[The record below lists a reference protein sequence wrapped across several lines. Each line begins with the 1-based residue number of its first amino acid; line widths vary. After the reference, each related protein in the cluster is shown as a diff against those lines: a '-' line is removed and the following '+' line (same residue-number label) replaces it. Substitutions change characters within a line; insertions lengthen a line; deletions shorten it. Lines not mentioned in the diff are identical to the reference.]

1 MSTRAVHQF
10 VPTLGS
16 GAVGTHTLLLQRI
29 LRDMGLES
37 DIYAEDVQGLDVAAR
52 RVRDHRAG
60 RGDELLVYQ
69 SAIGSVTADYLG
81 SLAAPLVVDYHNITP
96 VAYGWDAAER
106 YGLMW
111 GRAQLR
117 RLASRAELGLSDS
130 HYNERELVEAGYR
143 ATAVAPVLVEVGHV
157 APDAA
162 TVEQLAAT
170 RRGLEVLFVGRIA
183 PNKAQHDLIA
193 ALAAY
198 RRVYDSG
205 ARLHL
210 VGADA
215 VPRYRTALDGLV
227 ADLGLADAVRF
238 HRGVS
243 DAQLAAHYAGAD
255 VFVCLS
261 EHEGFCVPLLEAMHH
276 RLPVVAYAAAAVPE
290 TLAGAGVVL
299 ADKSP
304 LTVAAAL
311 HALDTDDHLRAAL
324 VAAGTARLDD
334 FSPARTRARYVEVFG
349 GLVA

>member
-1 MSTRAVHQF
+1 VNAVHQF
-10 VPTLGS
+10 LPS
-16 GAVGTHTLLLQRI
+16 FHAHDAVGAHARRLQQL
-29 LRDMGLES
+29 LRDLGMRS
-37 DIYAEDVQGLDVAAR
+37 DIYALEGHGDDGVLPLAR
-52 RVRDHRAG
+52 FSARAP
-60 RGDELLVYQ
+60 DTALVYQ
-69 SAIGSVTADYLG
+69 LATGSP
-81 SLAAPLVVDYHNITP
+81 LAAWFRDRPEPKVVDYHNVTP
-96 VAYGWDAAER
+96 ARFFEPWSLDDAVAVAA
-106 YGLMW
+106 
-111 GRAQLR
+111 GRRQLR
-117 RLASRAELGLSDS
+117 SLAAHAALGLAVSA
-130 HYNERELVEAGYR
+130 YNERELVEAGYR
-143 ATAVAPVLVEVGHV
+143 ATAVAPVLVEVGQV

-198 RRVYDSG
+198 RRVYDPG

-311 HALDTDDHLRAAL
+311 HALAEDDQLRGAL

-334 FSPARTRARYVEVFG
+334 FNPARTRARYVEVFE
-349 GLVA
+349 GLG